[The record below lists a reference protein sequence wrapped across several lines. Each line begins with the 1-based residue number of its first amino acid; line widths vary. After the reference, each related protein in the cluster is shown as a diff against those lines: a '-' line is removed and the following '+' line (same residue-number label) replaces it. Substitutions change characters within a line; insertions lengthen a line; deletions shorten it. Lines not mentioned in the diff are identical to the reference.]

1 MIDLKQTVE
10 ANLGLILTP
19 RIDLSLKILSMNV
32 IEIEEQLKEI
42 AESNPLV
49 KIEDDTLIKKQPLLQ
64 DRTREIEE
72 AFKEKFSKDEDSVS
86 DIIEATVQSLDKI
99 ETTLLKQLRYE
110 IDLDETDEEIAKHII
125 FNLDEKGFLGIE
137 REKIAKELSVAID
150 RVERIRRKIMLL
162 EPLGC
167 GSLNSKEFLLLQA
180 EEENKSI
187 VPFIKK
193 IIDAIEET
201 NRFDLNKIKQF
212 SNLDE
217 TTFRKMVE
225 KIRDFMLYPLE
236 NYHNLENQVYVQPDV
251 YIKRIGNGLV
261 AILED
266 KYLNNVSIDEQMLER
281 YLKDESAKEY
291 IKEKYRQIKELM
303 LAITNRNKT
312 LLKTVNIILDKQRQ
326 FFENGT
332 LMPLTRKEIA
342 EILDFNVSTITR
354 AVANKYLEFEGK
366 IIPLNKLFTSGITEN
381 ISKEFV
387 KSLIKDL
394 INNENKTNPLSD
406 DQIREK
412 LKSRGIELTRRTVT
426 KYRKE
431 LKIPSS
437 RERKWQGSN
446 QR

>member
-1 MIDLKQTVE
+1 MIDLKQTVDT
-10 ANLGLILTP
+10 NLGLILTP

-64 DRTREIEE
+64 DKTREIEE

-86 DIIEATVQSLDKI
+86 DIIEATVQSLDNI
-99 ETTLLKQLRYE
+99 ETALLKQLRYE

-217 TTFRKMVE
+217 ATFRKMIE

-251 YIKRIGNGLV
+251 YIKRIGNGFV

-266 KYLNNVSIDEQMLER
+266 KYLNNVSIDEQMLEK

-291 IKEKYRQIKELM
+291 IKEKYRQVKELI

-387 KSLIKDL
+387 KSLIRDL
-394 INNENKTNPLSD
+394 ISNENKTNPLSD

>member
-1 MIDLKQTVE
+1 MIDLKQTVDT
-10 ANLGLILTP
+10 NLGLILTP

-64 DRTREIEE
+64 DKTREIEE

-86 DIIEATVQSLDKI
+86 DIIEATVQSLDNI
-99 ETTLLKQLRYE
+99 ETALLKQLRYE

-217 TTFRKMVE
+217 ATFRKMIE

-251 YIKRIGNGLV
+251 YIKRIGNGFV

-266 KYLNNVSIDEQMLER
+266 KYLNNVSIDEQMLEK

-291 IKEKYRQIKELM
+291 IKEKYRQVKELI

-354 AVANKYLEFEGK
+354 AVSNKYLEFEGK

-387 KSLIKDL
+387 KSLIRDL
-394 INNENKTNPLSD
+394 ISNENKTNPLSD

>member
-86 DIIEATVQSLDKI
+86 DIIEATVQSLDNI